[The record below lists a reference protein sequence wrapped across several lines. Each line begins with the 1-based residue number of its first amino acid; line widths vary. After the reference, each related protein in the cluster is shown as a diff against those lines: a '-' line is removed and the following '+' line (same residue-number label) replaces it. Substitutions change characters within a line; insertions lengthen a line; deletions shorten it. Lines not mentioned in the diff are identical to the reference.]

1 MKVTIKNQISSMFI
15 KPNQFNF
22 SQIPQVNMFL
32 IINNRMNTRNVMND
46 KCNYNT
52 LLSRGRS
59 ENELQFELS
68 FILASKRA

>member
-1 MKVTIKNQISSMFI
+1 MKVTIKLLE
-15 KPNQFNF
+15 PNQFNF

-68 FILASKRA
+68 FILASMRA